1 MTLLLFNYAIFNNP
15 TLVIIGWIIAG
26 IEAITAILQF
36 FKVVFRNNKKIVE
49 RLDKSIEKCQNT
61 IARLQAKRID
71 YQNAVAY
78 ESINNR
84 ATNLPVDVIIPPAD
98 GVENIEPE
106 HIKEPDA
113 EIDEINKECDAALA
127 EHEKADFDAAESV
140 DIEPDAES
148 YELFKKIYRELKK
161 ND

>member
-15 TLVIIGWIIAG
+15 TLLVIGWIIAG
-26 IEAITAILQF
+26 LEAVTAVLQF

-49 RLDKSIEKCQNT
+49 RLDKSIAKCQNT
-61 IARLQAKRID
+61 IARLQQKRAE
-71 YQNAVAY
+71 YQSAVVAY
-78 ESINNR
+78 DNINNSA
-84 ATNLPVDVIIPPAD
+84 ATAPVDVIIPPAD
-98 GVENIEPE
+98 GVESIEPE
-106 HIKEPDA
+106 HVEEPDAA

-127 EHEKADFDAAESV
+127 EHEKADFDAAEPV

-161 ND
+161 